1 MLSPSLIASL
11 VLLIPLAIIIIY
23 YDVRYRRIP
32 NAYVLAT
39 LSSGFTINTAFGGL
53 HGAAS
58 SLGGCALAFILIFV
72 LHVFGAMGAGD
83 VKLFSAIGA
92 VTGAQLVVPTF
103 LVVVLTG
110 GLLALVSVVRAGVV
124 RSTMHRVLQILVG
137 LLPGW
142 EMPKF
147 SVPSDRSHTV
157 PYGVAITI
165 GGLISVAIFRT

>member
-11 VLLIPLAIIIIY
+11 VLLIPVAIIIIY

-39 LSSGFTINTAFGGL
+39 LISGLTINTAFGGL
-53 HGAAS
+53 YGVAS

-110 GLLALVSVVRAGVV
+110 GLLALVSVARAGVV
-124 RSTMHRVLQILVG
+124 RTTMHRVLQILVG

-142 EMPKF
+142 EMPRF
-147 SVPSDRSHTV
+147 TIPADRSRTV